1 MYIEASSQRQGDKA
15 DLISEVLP
23 AGREFCMQ
31 FALNMLGTDMGFRG
45 YHYYGRFREFIKNTF
60 TRALDTR
67 E

>member
-31 FALNMLGTDMGFRG
+31 FALNMLGTDMGSVDIIIMVG
-45 YHYYGRFREFIKNTF
+45 LENS
-60 TRALDTR
+60 
-67 E
+67 